1 MPKMW
6 FHLDS
11 FVKNQNGGYLFLKCY
26 TVYFYFMSSEYLPKY
41 ILKLKCS
48 PLALTSCKAF
58 SRNKEWCG
66 TSFLASFSA

>member
-11 FVKNQNGGYLFLKCY
+11 FVKNQNGGYLFLKCD

-41 ILKLKCS
+41 IKTKV
-48 PLALTSCKAF
+48 LTTCF
-58 SRNKEWCG
+58 N
-66 TSFLASFSA
+66 LM